1 MPIGGLI
8 ARLLLAQ
15 AGVANGGGPSD
26 FAQRAAN
33 QLERANAELAVG
45 RAAESL
51 AAAELGLEFAPD
63 SKKLLD
69 AAERAALA
77 AGRRDD
83 ALFWSLELR
92 ERKAD
97 LDPLLANSKELVDRF
112 ESALAAAAAL
122 EGRFAAEKL
131 PANAAD
137 VARAA
142 RASRLATDGAPR
154 PGSGSTWANAREV
167 RAGDVVVKSDLDGVT
182 SDEIASAMEAMR
194 RAYRATFRPRSE
206 MKRVTIRAYRTRAE
220 FDDHEPGLQPE
231 VHGFYSPESG
241 AIALYDPRRELAS
254 RDARPFSA
262 FWATLFHEAAHPWT
276 HEIGKEPLPAWLNEG
291 SACFFEGWRYAGG
304 GRVESGAVPQNRLRE
319 LIEILDA
326 GRPDL
331 KSVLSWHD
339 GGSLPGSHYPVAWAL
354 VDFSFRYEDEAGES
368 PYGDAYRALL
378 DTWRNGDDR
387 RDPFARFVD
396 AYVERPRRPGV
407 ATFDDFERL
416 WSKWMRGLATRTL
429 GGSEQ
434 ADVWLA
440 LARRQAA
447 QKRFAAAAESLRAA
461 LDHRPGDAALEL
473 ELARCELELGD
484 KDGAILAARRA
495 LADAGGEAR
504 DAAVALLARAD
515 KRLGDEIVAADERL
529 RGATLAAARGY
540 AQAGLPRCAL
550 RRLSE
555 GTPLLLD
562 DRPLAPLREE
572 LLKGGAEPGRW
583 RRLPFEAAAPGRES
597 VEPMAARYVVEALVE
612 PRPTGGEVAGNAAR
626 DPAPSAS
633 GGSTEAGEAFGG
645 VVYGES
651 ALDGRRLFAVSERRR
666 LALVHARATWD
677 GSEEFAAAEGDGPV
691 RLSVEVELA
700 HDRGA
705 VRITCRLDG
714 KVVRSEALDAA
725 DFVPCAGIVVAGATV
740 RVTEARWRE

>member
-15 AGVANGGGPSD
+15 AGVANGGGPVD
-26 FAQRAAN
+26 FAQRAAR
-33 QLERANAELAVG
+33 QLERANADLAAG
-45 RAAESL
+45 RATESL

-63 SKKLLD
+63 SRKLLEV
-69 AAERAALA
+69 AERASLA

-83 ALFWSLELR
+83 ALYWSLELR
-92 ERKAD
+92 ERRAD
-97 LDPLLANSKELVDRF
+97 LDPLLAGSKELVDRF
-112 ESALAAAAAL
+112 DGALAAAAAL
-122 EGRFAAEKL
+122 EGRFVTERL

-142 RASRLATDGAPR
+142 RAARLASESAPR
-154 PGSGSTWANAREV
+154 SGSASTWASAREV

-182 SDEIASAMEAMR
+182 PDEIASAMEAMR
-194 RAYRATFRPRSE
+194 RAYRATFRPRGE
-206 MKRVTIRAYRTRAE
+206 MRRIVIKAYRSRAE
-220 FDDHEPGLQPE
+220 FDANEPGMQPE
-231 VHGFYSPESG
+231 VHGFYAPESG
-241 AIALYDPRRELAS
+241 AIALYDPRRELES

-262 FWATLFHEAAHPWT
+262 FWTTLFHEAAHPYT
-276 HEIGKEPLPAWLNEG
+276 HETGKEPLPAWLNEG

-304 GRVESGAVPQNRLRE
+304 GRVESGAVPRNRLRE

-331 KSVLSWHD
+331 KSVFSWRES
-339 GGSLPGSHYPVAWAL
+339 GSLPGSHYPVAWAL
-354 VDFSFRYEDEAGES
+354 VDFSFGFEDEAGES
-368 PYGDAYRALL
+368 PYADAYRGLL
-378 DTWRNGDDR
+378 DSWRNGDDR

-396 AYVERPRRPGV
+396 AYVERPRRRGV
-407 ATFDDFERL
+407 ATFADFEAL
-416 WSKWMRGLATRTL
+416 WSKWMRALATRTL
-429 GGSEQ
+429 GGAEQ

-447 QKRFAAAAESLRAA
+447 QRRFAAAAESLRAA

-473 ELARCELELGD
+473 ELARCALELGD
-484 KDGAILAARRA
+484 KDGAILAARRS
-495 LADAGGEAR
+495 LASAAGEAR
-504 DAAVALLARAD
+504 DGAIALLARAD
-515 KRLGDEIVAADERL
+515 RRLGDEIVAADERL

-550 RRLSE
+550 RRLGE

-562 DRPLAPLREE
+562 DRPLAPLRDE
-572 LLKGGAEPGRW
+572 LEKGGAEPGRW
-583 RRLPFEAAAPGRES
+583 RRLPVDPAAPGRES

-612 PRPTGGEVAGNAAR
+612 PRPTGGEVAGDAQRGSAAGAA
-626 DPAPSAS
+626 DGPA
-633 GGSTEAGEAFGG
+633 EAGEAFGG
-645 VVYGES
+645 VVFGES

-666 LALVHARATWD
+666 LALAHARATWD
-677 GSEEFAAAEGDGPV
+677 GSEEFSTAGGDGPV
-691 RLSVEVELA
+691 RLSVEVDLA

-714 KVVRSEALDAA
+714 TVVRSEALDAA